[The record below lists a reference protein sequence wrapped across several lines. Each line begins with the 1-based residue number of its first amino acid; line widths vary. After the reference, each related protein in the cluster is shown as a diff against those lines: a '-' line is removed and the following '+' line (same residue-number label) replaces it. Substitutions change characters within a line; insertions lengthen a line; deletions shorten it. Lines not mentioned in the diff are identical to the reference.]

1 MEPNN
6 LENQFAEKLNV
17 REIKPSPM
25 AWDRLDAMLT
35 VVEKPKRNF
44 NWLHIAASFLG
55 FILIATV
62 FFNQTANVIDIEK
75 KEVVL
80 ENPSFKNQKSKIN
93 VNIKN
98 QFQKSTL
105 NNNNEEVV
113 VFSKNQI
120 QKINIKNQIQKS
132 NLHNDKKE
140 EVAVQSNNNI
150 KNQSIISQKTE
161 QVNQNQMAEISNPKS
176 HVTTSEA
183 ELLNPQLPIQNSK
196 IQNLKPSYVDVDAL
210 LASVEQPT
218 SPQKSEKIFNQ
229 KLNVNVN
236 ASTLLSQVVGE
247 IELTFRE
254 KVIKSVNKNFK
265 TVKVALVNRNNQ

>member
-44 NWLHIAASFLG
+44 NWLYIAASFLG

-62 FFNQTANVIDIEK
+62 FFNQIANVIDVEK

-105 NNNNEEVV
+105 NKNKEEVV

-120 QKINIKNQIQKS
+120 QKVNIKNQIQKS
-132 NLHNDKKE
+132 NLHNDKK
-140 EVAVQSNNNI
+140 
-150 KNQSIISQKTE
+150 KK
-161 QVNQNQMAEISNPKS
+161 
-176 HVTTSEA
+176 
-183 ELLNPQLPIQNSK
+183 
-196 IQNLKPSYVDVDAL
+196 
-210 LASVEQPT
+210 
-218 SPQKSEKIFNQ
+218 
-229 KLNVNVN
+229 
-236 ASTLLSQVVGE
+236 
-247 IELTFRE
+247 
-254 KVIKSVNKNFK
+254 
-265 TVKVALVNRNNQ
+265 

>member
-6 LENQFAEKLNV
+6 LENQFAEKLNA
-17 REIKPSPM
+17 REIKPSLM

-44 NWLHIAASFLG
+44 NWLYIAASFLG

-62 FFNQTANVIDIEK
+62 FFNQTASLIDVEK
-75 KEVVL
+75 KEVVI
-80 ENPSFKNQKSKIN
+80 ENPSFKNQKSKI
-93 VNIKN
+93 KN

-105 NNNNEEVV
+105 NNKKEEVV
-113 VFSKNQI
+113 VFS
-120 QKINIKNQIQKS
+120 KNQIQKS

-161 QVNQNQMAEISNPKS
+161 HVNQNQMAEMSNSKS

-196 IQNLKPSYVDVDAL
+196 IQNSKPSYVNVDAL

-218 SPQKSEKIFNQ
+218 LPQKSEKIFNQ

-236 ASTLLSQVVGE
+236 ASTLLSQVDGE

-265 TVKVALVNRNNQ
+265 TVKVALANRNNN